1 LYQHKNDENVDN
13 IYIETIEYLSDLT
26 QSMNNLCVYDN
37 IHNILNTSYLGQMA
51 RYIYRLLKDSGVVK
65 IENKLD
71 YYHRE

>member
-1 LYQHKNDENVDN
+1 LYQHKNDESVDN

>member
-1 LYQHKNDENVDN
+1 LYQHKNDESVDN

-51 RYIYRLLKDSGVVK
+51 RYIYRLLKDSGVMKV
-65 IENKLD
+65 ENKLD

>member
-1 LYQHKNDENVDN
+1 MYQHKNDESVDN